1 MIDYTVEKLEVEYK
15 KQKEHRVYF
24 GDKDVNRHMDNN
36 FVICKED
43 GSPYDSDYISR
54 NYRTSMKD
62 YKICEKLKILY
73 IRFHDLRHTY
83 ATLLLTADVNPKVV
97 AKLMGH
103 SIVSMILNIYSHVLH
118 SLKENAISKLE
129 NLLSPQK

>member
-1 MIDYTVEKLEVEYK
+1 MV
-15 KQKEHRVYF
+15 
-24 GDKDVNRHMDNN
+24 
-36 FVICKED
+36 CKED
-43 GSPYDSDYISR
+43 GAPYDPDYISR
-54 NYRTSMKD
+54 NYRRVMKD
-62 YKICEKLKILY
+62 YKICEKLKIPY

-97 AKLMGH
+97 AELMGH
-103 SIVSMILNIYSHVLH
+103 STVSMTLNTYSHVLP